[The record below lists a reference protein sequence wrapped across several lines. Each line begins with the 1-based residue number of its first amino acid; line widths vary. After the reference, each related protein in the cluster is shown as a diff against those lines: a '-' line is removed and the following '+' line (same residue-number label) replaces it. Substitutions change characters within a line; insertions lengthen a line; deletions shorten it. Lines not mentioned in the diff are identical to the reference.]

1 MTFTTSRRVIGDS
14 FKRIDGLT
22 AKAAKH
28 LGPEGKAPLP
38 FLDIVVCNRSRYID
52 FQLIFHC
59 NCNRNC
65 QGMCI
70 PCMSYMSSISS
81 CLS

>member
-1 MTFTTSRRVIGDS
+1 MNVFRFARD
-14 FKRIDGLT
+14 L
-22 AKAAKH
+22 KAVF
-28 LGPEGKAPLP
+28 GPEGKAPLP

-81 CLS
+81 CLP